1 MEQPSTLQMILYGAL
16 ALLVILWFRP
26 GIKASLERSK
36 QAEKDWPAVLI
47 PIALVVGFVIFLVVM
62 T

>member
-1 MEQPSTLQMILYGAL
+1 MEQPSIWQMVLYGVL

-26 GIKASLERSK
+26 GIKVAVERSK
-36 QAEKDWPAVLI
+36 QAPKDWPAVLI
-47 PIALVVGFVIFLVVM
+47 PIVLVVAFVVFLIVM